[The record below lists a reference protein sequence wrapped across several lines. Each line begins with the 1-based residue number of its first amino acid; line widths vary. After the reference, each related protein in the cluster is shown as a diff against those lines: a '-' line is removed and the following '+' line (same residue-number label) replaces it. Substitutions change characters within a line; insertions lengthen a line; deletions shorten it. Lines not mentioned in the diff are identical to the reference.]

1 MGRSVDRDTNL
12 CDAQNKHTHGRT
24 ISLHTVLFIPRRHHI
39 TYIILEISEW
49 YETDNDTDNG
59 ALSIDININPSLLS
73 RYTALA
79 RCFVGDSCDCRL
91 LAMVV
96 TWLRW
101 IENPFVVLE
110 YESRRVCSA
119 LCRFVGYVGSVA
131 GAVCSITSGT
141 CARLVER
148 SHDLNRCISFVS
160 VPVLLG

>member
-12 CDAQNKHTHGRT
+12 CDAQNKRMAGRYLCIQCSLFLVVIT
-24 ISLHTVLFIPRRHHI
+24 LHTLSWKSVNGTRQI
-39 TYIILEISEW
+39 T
-49 YETDNDTDNG
+49 TDNG